1 MRLSLSAGDTFLT
14 VSKSPSVS
22 DHLWFIISDPTLDEH
37 NILFVNLT
45 TWIPD
50 RKQDESCI
58 LNRGE
63 HPFIRHK
70 SIINY
75 SRAQIASLAN
85 ISALHEQNLIIM
97 KEPVPDAVL
106 DRIRQGI
113 RVSPYAIHRHRQI
126 LQDQGL

>member
-1 MRLSLSAGDTFLT
+1 
-14 VSKSPSVS
+14 
-22 DHLWFIISDPTLDEH
+22 LWFIISDPTLDEH

-45 TWIPD
+45 TWKSD
-50 RKQDESCI
+50 REQDESCT

-70 SIINY
+70 SIIDY

-85 ISALHEQNLIIM
+85 LSALHDQNQIIIM
-97 KEPVPDAVL
+97 EPVTDSVL

-113 RVSPYAIHRHRQI
+113 RMSQHAIHRHRQI